1 MPNYADFE
9 PIPDVPLE
17 TETADLIP
25 DLGLGMDTGTLD
37 PAHRIYVNRNL
48 RMDQIRQIGFDMDYT
63 LAPYVKTAIE
73 GLSYRLTAERLV
85 KKLGYPESILDIEY
99 EPAFVLRGLVVDKR
113 LGNIFKMDRYNH
125 VGRVFHGR
133 RELTKDERR
142 KHYRNVKIRLSASR
156 YHWLDTLFALP
167 EAALYSG
174 IIEHYEQDLGKRV
187 AFHKLFDDIRTS
199 IDACHRDGSL
209 KTIIMANLSEYIIA
223 DPELPTTLHRLR
235 SAGKRLFVLT
245 NSYWDYTNAV
255 MSYMLDDR
263 LAEYPRWLNYFDV
276 AIVGAQKPNFFT
288 GNAPF
293 LRIDPATGRVDD
305 KPATKFEQRGVYQG
319 GNIARFEKL
328 APGGEAV
335 LYVGDHIYGDIIRSK
350 KDSLWRTALVLEELE
365 YEQTRARDIQ
375 HAQSDLIE
383 LEDRRRALDH
393 EITTIKLRITA
404 IEQMFETK
412 GLARQRVNDLA
423 RAKRQLKMLLDKKRR
438 SLHTVI
444 DRRDRLG
451 DEIDRAY
458 NPYWGSVFKE
468 GSEVS
473 RFGEQ
478 VEEYACIYTSRVSNL
493 SKYSPTQYF
502 RAVRHWMAHEKA

>member
-1 MPNYADFE
+1 MPNYADLE
-9 PIPDVPLE
+9 PIPE
-17 TETADLIP
+17 AETADLMP
-25 DLGLGMDTGTLD
+25 DLGLAAESGTLD
-37 PAHRIYVNRNL
+37 PADRIYVNRTL
-48 RMDQIRQIGFDMDYT
+48 RLDQIRQVGFDMDYT
-63 LAPYVKTAIE
+63 LAPYAKLEIE
-73 GLSYRLTAERLV
+73 SLSYRLTAERLV
-85 KKLGYPESILDIEY
+85 RELGYPESILDIQY
-99 EPAFVLRGLVVDKR
+99 EPSFVLRGLVVDKR

-174 IIEHYEQDLGKRV
+174 IIEHYEQDLQKRV
-187 AFHKLFDDIRTS
+187 AFHKLFDDIRNS

-209 KTIIMANLSEYIIA
+209 KTIIKADLQRYIIA

-255 MSYMLDDR
+255 MSYLLDDR

-276 AIVGAQKPNFFT
+276 VIVGAQKPGFFT
-288 GNAPF
+288 GKAPF
-293 LRIDPATGRVDD
+293 LRVDPRTGEVSDEPATR
-305 KPATKFEQRGVYQG
+305 FEQRGVYQG
-319 GNIARFEKL
+319 GNISRFEKI
-328 APGGEAV
+328 APGGESV

-365 YEQTRARDIQ
+365 YEQARAREIQ

-393 EITTIKLRITA
+393 EVLTIKLRINA
-404 IEQMFETK
+404 IEQAFDTANISRERTTE
-412 GLARQRVNDLA
+412 LAG
-423 RAKRQLKMLLDKKRR
+423 AKRRLRMLLDRKRR
-438 SLHTVI
+438 SLNTVI
-444 DRRDRLG
+444 ERREILTE
-451 DEIDRAY
+451 EIDRAY

-468 GSEVS
+468 GSDVS

-502 RAVRHWMAHEKA
+502 RAVRHWMPHEKA

>member
-1 MPNYADFE
+1 MPNHAEFE
-9 PIPDVPLE
+9 PIPAVLPESD
-17 TETADLIP
+17 TADLIP
-25 DLGLGMDTGTLD
+25 DLGLTVESGTLD
-37 PAHRIYVNRNL
+37 PADRVYVNRNL

-63 LAPYVKTAIE
+63 LAPYVKAAIE

-85 KKLGYPESILDIEY
+85 KKLGYPESILDIQY

-174 IIEHYEQDLGKRV
+174 IIEHYEQDLDKRV
-187 AFHKLFDDIRTS
+187 AFQKLFDDIRNS

-209 KTIIMANLSEYIIA
+209 KTIIKANLSEYIIA
-223 DPELPTTLHRLR
+223 DPELPTTLHKLR
-235 SAGKRLFVLT
+235 SAGKRLFVVT
-245 NSYWDYTNAV
+245 NSYWDYTHAV

-263 LAEYPRWLNYFDV
+263 LAEYPRWLNYFDIV
-276 AIVGAQKPNFFT
+276 IVGAQKPKFFT
-288 GNAPF
+288 GDAPF
-293 LRIDPATGRVDD
+293 LRVDPVTGAVDTTPATR
-305 KPATKFEQRGVYQG
+305 FEHRGVYQG
-319 GNIARFEKL
+319 GNISRFEKL
-328 APGGEAV
+328 APGGESV
-335 LYVGDHIYGDIIRSK
+335 LYIGDHIYGDIIRSK

-365 YEQTRARDIQ
+365 YEQARARDIQ

-393 EITTIKLRITA
+393 EITTIKLRINA
-404 IEQMFETK
+404 VDQAFEDGSLTR
-412 GLARQRVNDLA
+412 ARIAELA
-423 RAKRQLKMLLDKKRR
+423 RAKRQMKMLVDKRRR
-438 SLHTVI
+438 SLHTI
-444 DRRDRLG
+444 LERRERLS

-473 RFGEQ
+473 RFGVQ